1 MRMFQ
6 PMHKNQDP
14 VLWSVVHTWNG
25 AQINEKISPPFP
37 KLCVKVFY
45 LSPVSGSVGNQSH
58 GSEIQHNYFSLFQ
71 QVLRFAIF
79 TTAKAKEIFSYLALW
94 PPKASVWTAISRL

>member
-25 AQINEKISPPFP
+25 AQINEKISTPFP

-58 GSEIQHNYFSLFQ
+58 GSEIPIIFGTQLFFSVSAGATFCHFHNSQ
-71 QVLRFAIF
+71 
-79 TTAKAKEIFSYLALW
+79 S
-94 PPKASVWTAISRL
+94 